1 MISILIPTREKLEPL
16 KRTLTAIIENSS
28 NSNNYEIL
36 IGVDNDDIK
45 TVDFFKNMENENIRI
60 FYFERQFYK
69 NVHFYYNNLAKN
81 AKGELL
87 WIFAD
92 DFEISTKNW
101 DLCLDKYK
109 IMFNYIKVN
118 NIQSDWDTL
127 FSIIPIIPKKWFD
140 LIERISDYSQVD
152 GWCWAIARELNIAV
166 YDSSIEVNNF
176 VDANAY
182 LHQNYYKNGYDGPAG
197 TDELNSDV
205 LKISNYLKTLK

>member
-16 KRTLTAIIENSS
+16 KKTLTSIIKNSS
-28 NSNNYEIL
+28 NVNNYEIL
-36 IGVDNDDIK
+36 IGVDNDDIN
-45 TVDFFKNMENENIRI
+45 TINFLGSIDNENIRI
-60 FYFERQFYK
+60 FYFERQFY
-69 NVHFYYNNLAKN
+69 NNIHFYYNNLAEN

-92 DFEISTKNW
+92 DFEILTKNW
-101 DLCLDKYK
+101 DLYINKYK
-109 IMFNYIKVN
+109 NMFNYIKVN
-118 NIQSDWDTL
+118 NIQSNWDTL

-176 VDANAY
+176 IDANAS

-197 TDELNSDV
+197 TDELNSDI
-205 LKISNYLKTLK
+205 LKITKYLKTL